1 MSPTYSR
8 TQIKKLYE
16 VTLEKLGFGKV
27 RMKNYIHVI
36 SLRIVYKDNVSY
48 FEKSLN
54 KDKTIYMHHRDIQSS
69 TIELFKVKNIISL
82 KEQCVILEL
91 EI

>member
-1 MSPTYSR
+1 
-8 TQIKKLYE
+8 
-16 VTLEKLGFGKV
+16 
-27 RMKNYIHVI
+27 MKNYIHVI
-36 SLRIVYKDNVSY
+36 SLSIVYKDNVSY

-82 KEQCVILEL
+82 KE
-91 EI
+91 